1 MAINFPST
9 AGQLTDGSYTYTT
22 GGRTWAWDGVAWESV
37 GVSSTGTDDL
47 AVVTNRGAATNV
59 QLSLDAGFVSSGTS
73 TFIGT
78 SSNVQWVKVDNALKW
93 GDGSVALFGDGDD
106 LAISHSSTNGD
117 RIESVSYTHLTLP
130 TSDLV

>member
-78 SSNVQWVKVDNALKW
+78 SSNVQWVKVCL
-93 GDGSVALFGDGDD
+93 L
-106 LAISHSSTNGD
+106 
-117 RIESVSYTHLTLP
+117 YTSP
-130 TSDLV
+130 SPRD